1 MKPDTISEESEEAA
15 ERGADFEAR
24 TTGVL
29 TNGDL
34 EVREWVIAAMEKRK
48 KRIEEGIRGPEKPA
62 LHAAPLDAVPTP
74 STERQVELGVEGV
87 TAGVGAISTD

>member
-15 ERGADFEAR
+15 EHGADFEAR
-24 TTGVL
+24 TTVL
-29 TNGDL
+29 TDGDP
-34 EVREWVIAAMEKRK
+34 EVREWVIAAMDKRK

-74 STERQVELGVEGV
+74 STEKQVELGVESV
-87 TAGVGAISTD
+87 TAGVGVMSTD